1 MKLTVIA
8 PVYNVEKYLR
18 SFIES
23 VLNQDFQDYEFIL
36 VDDGS
41 PDNSGKICDE
51 YAEKDKRIK
60 VIHKVNGGVDSA
72 RNRGMEEATGDYFYF
87 ADSDDALL
95 AGCLS
100 TLVYGMQQSPTNE
113 LAIGGYLYSRDGK
126 IEEKADLQ
134 ITERNY
140 TREEVMEE
148 LIHPQHFALGMPWTN
163 LYKASVIRDNKL
175 QFNKD
180 IHTIDDRLFMVEYI
194 NAMKGTAYHTNRP
207 VYVYNLGIGVSFQIK
222 KKFDKRQATIFYG
235 QCLIY
240 EIVKNGGFSS
250 KAKWWARHVMI
261 NSFDKKRAYF
271 KEYNDLE
278 TVKKLDKRF
287 YSIATRWEY
296 IRFKIREKTAVYY
309 NKSRRQ

>member
-8 PVYNVEKYLR
+8 PVYNVEKFLR
-18 SFIES
+18 EFIES
-23 VLNQDFQDYEFIL
+23 VLNQDYTDYEFIL

-60 VIHKVNGGVDSA
+60 VIHKPNGGVDSA
-72 RNRGMEEATGDYFYF
+72 RNRGMEEAKGDYFYF

-95 AGCLS
+95 PGCLT
-100 TLVYGMQQSPTNE
+100 TLVNGMNQSQTNE
-113 LAIGGYLYSRDGK
+113 LAIGGYLYARDGVT
-126 IEEKADLQ
+126 EEKPGLQ
-134 ITERNY
+134 ITERHY
-140 TREEVMEE
+140 TRKEVMDE
-148 LIHPQHFALGMPWTN
+148 LIHPQYFSLGMPWTN
-163 LYKASVIRDNKL
+163 LYKASVIRENHL

-207 VYVYNLGIGVSFQIK
+207 IYVYNLGVGVSFQIN
-222 KKFDKRQATIFYG
+222 KKFDKRQATIFKG

-240 EIVKNGGFSS
+240 EIIKNGGFSH

-261 NSFDKKRAYF
+261 NSYDKKRAYF
-271 KEYNDLE
+271 IDNNDE
-278 TVKKLDKRF
+278 DTVKEIDDLF
-287 YSIATRWEY
+287 YSQSSRWEY
-296 IRFKIREKTAVYY
+296 MRFKMRSYVSKLV
-309 NKSRRQ
+309 KSFKG